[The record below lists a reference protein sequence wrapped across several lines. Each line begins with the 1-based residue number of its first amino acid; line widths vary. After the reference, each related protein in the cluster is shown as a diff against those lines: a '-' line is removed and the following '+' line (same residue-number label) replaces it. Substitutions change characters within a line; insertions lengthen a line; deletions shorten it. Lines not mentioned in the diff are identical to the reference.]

1 MKVTIFQPCS
11 VEDDL
16 TSLAWGHIHYICGRV
31 TWWVTHFYPSAH
43 LDSNLP
49 SIPSTARA
57 FFNKG
62 LKLLTHWPQCQCWS
76 EPHLLQGSSRR
87 RCPPHQQP
95 WNPSHSKYSSAMGQ
109 EHNFKLNV
117 ISTSSFVGKLAIPS
131 LKLLPNSST
140 TYSNPWSNCTR
151 YVV

>member
-1 MKVTIFQPCS
+1 MLNKFRRPLLLLQLAPRSLAQRSGRSCEIMKVTIFQLCS
-11 VEDDL
+11 IEDDL
-16 TSLAWGHIHYICGRV
+16 TSLAWGHIRYICRRV

-49 SIPSTARA
+49 PIPSTARA

-76 EPHLLQGSSRR
+76 EPPLPQVSSQR

-95 WNPSHSKYSSAMGQ
+95 WNPSHSKYASAMGQ
-109 EHNFKLNV
+109 ERNFKLNV
-117 ISTSSFVGKLAIPS
+117 
-131 LKLLPNSST
+131 
-140 TYSNPWSNCTR
+140 
-151 YVV
+151 